1 MALNSADANR
11 RRHSMVRWTAGLGA
25 VTAEALARRE
35 TISLAA
41 ARGRLQAAVAA
52 GLLRASRPLRCA
64 STLYTVTPAGLRAVQ
79 CELDIS
85 CVRPGNARH
94 LIACA
99 AVAAGLEHCYPGHT
113 VSGEREL
120 RREEREHRTL
130 LASATIGRGS
140 DGQPLSHR
148 PDLVLWPRVQAVGSL
163 PLAIEVELT
172 VKAQR
177 RLETIC
183 LAWARCQLVAG
194 TLYLAAPD
202 VQRPL
207 ARAIE
212 RTCASS
218 RVIALPLS
226 CVLGASANAI
236 PSEA

>member
-1 MALNSADANR
+1 MALNSAANR

-25 VTAEALARRE
+25 VTAEALAHRE
-35 TISLAA
+35 AISLPA
-41 ARGRLQAAVAA
+41 ARGRLHAAVAA
-52 GLLRASRPLRCA
+52 GLLIASRPLHGA

-79 CELDIS
+79 CELDI
-85 CVRPGNARH
+85 CRVRPGNARH

-99 AVAAGLEHCYPGHT
+99 TVAAGLERCYPHHT
-113 VSGEREL
+113 VSGERQL

-130 LASATIGRGS
+130 LASATIGRDS
-140 DGQPLSHR
+140 DGEPLSHR
-148 PDLVLWPRVQAVGSL
+148 PDLVLWPRFHAAGSL

-194 TLYLAAPD
+194 TLYMAAPE

-212 RTCASS
+212 RTCAGS
-218 RVIALPLS
+218 RVIALPLA
-226 CVLGASANAI
+226 CVPGAFADAI
-236 PSEA
+236 PSDA